1 MESEIDPTGY
11 CHLSLDSAISVLDSA
26 SFIGLHSVHGS
37 SPEHDSEG
45 PSFSA
50 QYNHIQFPSIHQPI
64 TSLYHANSSYDTQ
77 HTEDWCSNGMY
88 ELKRIPS
95 DNLFTIDSDIVDL
108 PAAKKSRVSPCGGR
122 VKGDELCV
130 VCGDKASGYHYNAL
144 TCEGCKGFFRRSI
157 TKNAVYKCKNGGN
170 CEMDMYMRR
179 KCQECRLRKCKQ
191 MGMLAECLLTEI
203 QCKSKRLRK
212 NVRPPSEK
220 SFSED
225 NDRLE
230 MKHVTSTTKINKVNT
245 ELTPEQTELLQY
257 VMDSYLKHR
266 LPQELAT
273 KLILQDDI
281 ESEDNFVFLT
291 EMATTHVQILV
302 EFTKKIPGFQTLDH
316 EDQIALLKG
325 SAVEAMFLR
334 SAELFN
340 RKLLEGHT
348 DLLEERIR
356 KSGISHEYINPMFNF
371 YKSVGELHMVEEEYA
386 ILTAVVIL
394 TPDRQYIKDKE
405 SVEKLQESFLH
416 ILEKLCKRYHPKNP
430 QHFARLLGRLTELRT
445 FSHNHTDMLMSW
457 RVKRV
462 NNAKFTPLL
471 CEIWDVQ

>member
-1 MESEIDPTGY
+1 MESEIDISGY
-11 CHLSLDSAISVLDSA
+11 CHHPLDTGISLLDSSDFA
-26 SFIGLHSVHGS
+26 GLHSLHAHL
-37 SPEHDSEG
+37 PDNDSQG
-45 PSFSA
+45 PSFCNP
-50 QYNHIQFPSIHQPI
+50 YNHLQFPTVHQPLT
-64 TSLYHANSSYDTQ
+64 TSPYHVNSGYYTQ
-77 HTEDWCSNGMY
+77 KAEDWCSSGIY

-95 DNLFTIDSDIVDL
+95 ESLFSIDTDIVDL
-108 PAAKKSRVSPCGGR
+108 PPVKKSRISPCGGR

-157 TKNAVYKCKNGGN
+157 TKNATYKCKNGGN

-179 KCQECRLRKCKQ
+179 KCQECRLRKCKE

-212 NVRPPSEK
+212 NVKFPSEI

-225 NDRLE
+225 SNGLE
-230 MKHVTSTTKINKVNT
+230 LKQVTSTTRTSRVKE
-245 ELTPEQTELLQY
+245 ELTSEQMQLLQY
-257 VMDSYLKHR
+257 TMEAYNKHR
-266 LPQELAT
+266 LPQDLAS
-273 KLILQDDI
+273 KLIEVLDI
-281 ESEDNFVFLT
+281 YNSFQALT
-291 EMATTHVQILV
+291 SAETSHVQILV

-340 RKLLEGHT
+340 KKLLDGHT
-348 DLLEERIR
+348 DTLEERIR
-356 KSGISHEYINPMFNF
+356 NSGISPDYINPMFNF
-371 YKSVGELHMVEEEYA
+371 YKSLGELKMIEEEYA
-386 ILTAVVIL
+386 LLTAVVIL

-405 SVEKLQESFLH
+405 AVEKLQESFLH
-416 ILEKLCKRYHPKNP
+416 ILEKLCKQHHPNNP

-445 FSHNHTDMLMSW
+445 FSHHHTDMVMSW
-457 RVKRV
+457 RVS
-462 NNAKFTPLL
+462 NHKFTPLL

>member
-1 MESEIDPTGY
+1 MESEIDLSGY
-11 CHLSLDSAISVLDSA
+11 CHHPVDTGISLIDNSHFTGI
-26 SFIGLHSVHGS
+26 HSVHAH
-37 SPEHDSEG
+37 SPDHDSQG
-45 PSFSA
+45 PSFSTG
-50 QYNHIQFPSIHQPI
+50 YNHIQYSAVQQPLA
-64 TSLYHANSSYDTQ
+64 SSQYHVNSGYYSQ
-77 HTEDWCSNGMY
+77 QTEDWCSSGIY
-88 ELKRIPS
+88 DLKRIPS
-95 DNLFTIDSDIVDL
+95 DSQFSIDNDIVDL
-108 PAAKKSRVSPCGGR
+108 QPAKKARISPCAAR

-179 KCQECRLRKCKQ
+179 KCQECRLRKCKE

-212 NVRPPSEK
+212 NIKLPSET
-220 SFSED
+220 SFNEEYEGFE
-225 NDRLE
+225 L
-230 MKHVTSTTKINKVNT
+230 KQVTSTTRTSRVKA
-245 ELTPEQTELLQY
+245 ELTQDEIQLLQY
-257 VMDSYLKHR
+257 VMESYNKHR
-266 LPQELAT
+266 LPQDLT
-273 KLILQDDI
+273 SKLIENLSTD
-281 ESEDNFVFLT
+281 DNFIFLT
-291 EMATTHVQILV
+291 TMATSHVQILV

-340 RKLLEGHT
+340 KKLLNSHT
-348 DLLEERIR
+348 DVLEERIWN
-356 KSGISHEYINPMFNF
+356 SGISHDYINPMFSF
-371 YKSVGELHMVEEEYA
+371 YKSVGELKMTEEEYA
-386 ILTAVVIL
+386 LLTAVVIL
-394 TPDRQYIKDKE
+394 TPDRQYLKDKE

-416 ILEKLCKRYHPKNP
+416 ILEKLCKQHHPNNP

-445 FSHNHTDMLMSW
+445 FSHHHTDMVMSW
-457 RVKRV
+457 RVSDH
-462 NNAKFTPLL
+462 KFTPLL

>member
-11 CHLSLDSAISVLDSA
+11 CHHPVDVAISVLDSA
-26 SFIGLHSVHGS
+26 HFLGLHSVHTS
-37 SPEHDSEG
+37 SPDHDSEG
-45 PSFSA
+45 SSSFST
-50 QYNHIQFPSIHQPI
+50 QYNHIQFPTIHQPI
-64 TSLYHANSSYDTQ
+64 ASSPYDTSSSYYSQ
-77 HTEDWCSNGMY
+77 HSEDWCTNGMY
-88 ELKRIPS
+88 ELNRIPS
-95 DNLFTIDSDIVDL
+95 ENLFSIDTDIVDL
-108 PAAKKSRVSPCGGR
+108 PTVKKTRANPCIGR

-212 NVRPPSEK
+212 NVKLPSEK
-220 SFSED
+220 CLNED
-225 NDRLE
+225 NDGLE
-230 MKHVTSTTKINKVNT
+230 LKQVTSTTKPNRVKV
-245 ELTPEQTELLQY
+245 ELTQEQANLLQF
-257 VMDSYLKHR
+257 VMEAYKKHR

-273 KLILQDDI
+273 KLIDDVNTDD
-281 ESEDNFVFLT
+281 ENFVFLT
-291 EMATTHVQILV
+291 NMATSHVQLLV
-302 EFTKKIPGFQTLDH
+302 EFTKKLPGFQTLDH

-340 RKLLEGHT
+340 RKLLYAHT
-348 DLLEERIR
+348 ARLEERIR
-356 KSGISHEYINPMFNF
+356 NSGMPHDYINPMFKF
-371 YKSVGELHMVEEEYA
+371 YKSVGDLNMAEEEYA
-386 ILTAVVIL
+386 LLSTIVIL

-405 SVEKLQESFLH
+405 SVERLQESFLH
-416 ILEKLCKRYHPKNP
+416 ILEKLCKQHHPDNP

-445 FSHNHTDMLMSW
+445 FSHHHTDMLMSW
-457 RVKRV
+457 RV
-462 NNAKFTPLL
+462 NDHKFTPLL
-471 CEIWDVQ
+471 CEIWDV